1 MTNET
6 LETTTRGMQPGIDAS
21 TAAEASSAHSRL
33 NIPLNLE
40 NWRALDEDTQRNLL
54 WFHQHAL
61 DERLSLKDAAEAIG
75 YDSTTLFRVLKGTYE
90 GSWKNIVSAIA
101 SYQRVA
107 ENRGT
112 IQQQTF
118 AENGLTRLIYAGLD
132 YALANNSVTLIEG
145 ESRMGKSIATR
156 HWRDA
161 NNHGR
166 SVLVTA
172 PAYGGTK
179 ALLRDIA
186 ATVGVN
192 KNLNIPQMHDGILR
206 AFNRNRILLVDE
218 AHRLL
223 PGDRRSNPVNLE
235 ILRDIHDRTGC
246 GLALIA
252 TTRFGAELKK
262 SEYMFEQL
270 LGRIGMPVRLPKR
283 IKESDILPILTQ
295 YSPRPTERLVSVCL
309 EIANAMG
316 RLGILVETL
325 RVASRIA
332 AKGKVRLVEEHI
344 FKAIAL
350 RKQMQGDGGVL

>member
-1 MTNET
+1 M
-6 LETTTRGMQPGIDAS
+6 LETDTTRGVTPGEV
-21 TAAEASSAHSRL
+21 TPAEAAGASSSQSRV

-40 NWRALDEDTQRNLL
+40 NWRSLDEATQKQLL

-61 DERLSLKDAAEAIG
+61 DERLSLKDAAEALG
-75 YDSTTLFRVLKGTYE
+75 YDASTIFRVLKGTYE
-90 GSWKNIVSAIA
+90 GSWSNVCKAIN
-101 SYQRVA
+101 SYQRIA

-112 IQQQTF
+112 IQAQTF
-118 AENGLTRLIYAGLD
+118 AENSLTRLIWAGLD

-172 PAYGGTK
+172 PAFGGTK

-186 ATVGVN
+186 QTVGVN
-192 KNLNIPQMHDGILR
+192 RNLSVPQMHESILR
-206 AFNRNRILLVDE
+206 AFNKNRILLVDE

-223 PGDRRSNPVNLE
+223 PSDRRQNPINLE

-252 TTRFGAELKK
+252 TTRFGAELRK

-270 LGRIGMPVRLPKR
+270 LGRIGMPVRLPKN
-283 IKESDILPILTQ
+283 IKESDVLPILTQ
-295 YSPRPTERLVSVCL
+295 YVGRPGDRLIAVCL
-309 EIANAMG
+309 EIANALG

-325 RVASRIA
+325 RVASRLA
-332 AKGKVRLVEEHI
+332 ARSKTRLSEEHI
-344 FKAIAL
+344 FKAVAL
-350 RKQMQGDGGVL
+350 RKQMQGEGGVL